1 MGYRKKLNLRAGI
14 SCNSGWDLRSTWA
27 VRYVYNS
34 EVNSVK
40 NVGFK
45 TRQGIRN
52 GERWHQ
58 SLREWVTTPQGR
70 WKRQKTHQG
79 GESCGQ
85 HAGADEDSG
94 AAFVFLQSVALL
106 IALLSSSW
114 VMWTCDETETNYT
127 SNVCMTD
134 AGHTSGHKKLS
145 APRSA
150 WQHCSVFRQ
159 EAVSDSKITVKSCWS
174 RFAARI
180 QTTGLHFVRGHI
192 CREDKLCMKLW
203 MDQSQICSLPLLLT
217 RNIHSSPSWSLCTR
231 WVTRESKTEA
241 HASFLSLSVSV
252 CVKYYF
258 MYMHT
263 LQKL

>member
-1 MGYRKKLNLRAGI
+1 MTSWQELFNTKRGFCGDLSDLSTVSFAADVITYVISLSELTWRHSALQWDSERSEVSEIDFTVYNSNTPDYMGYRKKLNLRAGI

-45 TRQGIRN
+45 TRQGIRD

-79 GESCGQ
+79 GESCEQ
-85 HAGADEDSG
+85 RAGADEDGG
-94 AAFVFLQSVALL
+94 AACVFSQSVALL

-134 AGHTSGHKKLS
+134 AGHTSGHKNLS

-150 WQHCSVFRQ
+150 WQHCSVCRQ
-159 EAVSDSKITVKSCWS
+159 EAVSDTAVK
-174 RFAARI
+174 
-180 QTTGLHFVRGHI
+180 
-192 CREDKLCMKLW
+192 
-203 MDQSQICSLPLLLT
+203 
-217 RNIHSSPSWSLCTR
+217 
-231 WVTRESKTEA
+231 
-241 HASFLSLSVSV
+241 
-252 CVKYYF
+252 
-258 MYMHT
+258 
-263 LQKL
+263 